1 MCGILGFSW
10 KDDQLVRRMGKVIAH
25 RGPDQSG
32 VYVDNDISLGHQRL
46 SIIDLSENGRQ
57 PMTNEDRTVWVTYN
71 GEIYNFRE
79 LREFLEGKGHRF
91 RSHCDTEV
99 IVHAYEEFGP
109 ECVRHFNGMF
119 AFAIWDKKTKQ
130 LTLARD
136 RIGIKPLYYYHQGK
150 KLVFAS
156 EIKAILQDPQIEREI
171 DLQSLVQY
179 LGFEFVPFPRTMFQG
194 IQKIPAGHYLVYQNG
209 EATLTQYWDVRF
221 KETNKSP
228 REYEEQLLD
237 LLTVS
242 VRRRLIS
249 DVPLGVFL
257 SGGLDSSTLVSL
269 MKRCGIDPIQTFSI
283 GYDDPSFSE
292 LDYARTMAKSVDSI
306 QREIIVKPISP
317 ELIEEAAWHLDE
329 PMTDLSA
336 TAFYLI
342 CKMAKE
348 HATVCLSGEGG
359 DEVLMGYDRFKA
371 SKAHSFY
378 AKIPAWIRKGM
389 VGPLINALPDQ
400 SQKKG
405 AVNILKRFIQ
415 GGLLPEDGG
424 HMRWQ
429 YFGRSIQEEGLLA
442 DQYLPAVNL
451 DPFAPVRAVRQH
463 CNSQNQMDQ
472 EIYVD
477 LKFIMAESLLMKVD
491 KMSMAHGLEVRV
503 PFLDHEFVDFCGTI
517 PNTLKLDGFKTK
529 AVFRSAMKGILPE
542 EIRRR
547 GKQGYSIPIKN
558 WLRHELKD
566 YMNDV
571 LRESVLIKNFFKPA
585 QVEKMVAQHVA
596 CSHNRNHEIWA
607 LLNLAVW
614 HRLYIERAG
623 EPCAASAM

>member
-1 MCGILGFSW
+1 MCGILGFTW
-10 KDDQLVRRMGKVIAH
+10 KDDQLIRRMGKVIVH

-32 VYVDNDISLGHQRL
+32 VYLDNDVSLGHQRL

-57 PMTNEDRTVWVTYN
+57 PMTNEDGTVWVTYN
-71 GEIYNFRE
+71 DEIYNFRE

-150 KLVFAS
+150 RLVFAS
-156 EIKAILQDPQIEREI
+156 EIKAILQDPQVEREI

-194 IQKIPAGHYLVYQNG
+194 IQKIPAGHYLVYDNG
-209 EATLTQYWDVRF
+209 EATLTRYWDVRF

-237 LLTVS
+237 LLTTS

-269 MKRCGIDPIQTFSI
+269 MKRCGVDPIQTFSI

-292 LDYARTMAKSVDSI
+292 LDYARSMANAVGSI

-342 CKMAKE
+342 CKKAKE
-348 HATVCLSGEGG
+348 YATVCLSGEGG
-359 DEVLMGYDRFKA
+359 DEVLVGYDRFKA

-429 YFGRSIQEEGLLA
+429 YFGQSIREEGLLV
-442 DQYLPAVNL
+442 DQYGSAVNV
-451 DPFAPVRAVRQH
+451 DPFAPVREVRQH
-463 CNSQNQMDQ
+463 CNSSHQMDQ

-491 KMSMAHGLEVRV
+491 KMSMAHSLEVRV

-517 PNTLKLDGFKTK
+517 PSSLKLDGFKTK

-542 EIRRR
+542 DIRRR

-558 WLRHELKD
+558 WLRVELKD
-566 YMNDV
+566 YMHDV
-571 LRESVLIKNFFKPA
+571 LRDSVLIQKFFKPA
-585 QVEKMVAQHVA
+585 QVEKMVNQHLA
-596 CSHNRNHEIWA
+596 SSHNRNHEIWA

-614 HRLYIERAG
+614 HRLFIEKG
-623 EPCAASAM
+623 SESCLASAP